1 MILFP
6 AGVESPTKKMAGT
19 RCTRGTTVLSTILTT
34 VWPIVKK
41 YGVAALA
48 VVIGLGIG
56 LYSFSSWKSGLV
68 DQGYQKG
75 VAECNLERSEANAKV
90 VAEYQAAVNALVT
103 KNRENQKEF
112 ENALQIYANRRPD
125 VVIQRVP
132 VRVKASCPSQD
143 RVSGDPESGQKD
155 TGIGGQFI
163 EAELSPGAAGSITEI
178 INAIQKLQDQCLLV
192 KEAQRINQGD

>member
-1 MILFP
+1 M
-6 AGVESPTKKMAGT
+6 G
-19 RCTRGTTVLSTILTT
+19 LSAIITT
-34 VWPIVKK
+34 VWPIAKK

-68 DQGYQKG
+68 DQGHQKG
-75 VAECNLERSEANAKV
+75 VAECNLERSEANAKA
-90 VAEYQAAVNALVT
+90 VAEYQAAVDALIV

-132 VRVKASCPSQD
+132 VRVKASCPAGQAGPGSA
-143 RVSGDPESGQKD
+143 ESKPGS
-155 TGIGGQFI
+155 TEIGGQFI
-163 EAELSPGAAGSITEI
+163 EAELSPRAVRRIEGIT
-178 INAIQKLQDQCLLV
+178 NDIQRLQDQCLLV

>member
-1 MILFP
+1 M
-6 AGVESPTKKMAGT
+6 
-19 RCTRGTTVLSTILTT
+19 LSTIITT
-34 VWPIVKK
+34 VWPIAKK

-68 DQGYQKG
+68 DQGHQKG
-75 VAECNLERSEANAKV
+75 VAECNLERSEANAK
-90 VAEYQAAVNALVT
+90 AINEYQAAVDALIV

-143 RVSGDPESGQKD
+143 RVPGDPESGQ
-155 TGIGGQFI
+155 GNSEIGGRLI
-163 EAELSPGAAGSITEI
+163 EAELSPRAVGSITEI